1 MKVAV
6 VRESYPGEQRVALI
20 PANVAHMKKLGLDVL
35 VESGAGDRAG
45 FLDADYSKA
54 GATVVDDRSEAL
66 TAEIVVQVR
75 ALGANPHSGR
85 EDLTSFH
92 SGQVVIGMCDPLGNA
107 ESASEISKTGASV
120 FSLELIPR
128 ITRAQSMDVLSSMA
142 TIAGYR
148 AVLLA
153 AVELPKMFPMMM
165 TAAGTLSPARVFV
178 IGAGVAGLQAIATAK
193 RLGGVVRAYD
203 VRPAVREQVE
213 SLGGKFVELEL
224 ESGQAEDKGGY
235 AKQLGEEFYQKQ
247 RELMARVVADSDVV
261 ITTAAIPGKPSPLLI
276 TADAVAGMSPGSV
289 IIDLAAERG
298 GNCEPS
304 KPDERV
310 DFQGVVVLGP
320 TNLPAEIP
328 NHASQMFSN
337 NITKFLSNLVKDGEV
352 NMNLDDEIIHDTLI
366 TKGGEVVNARLRE
379 SLGLE
384 ALKLDQPKDESP
396 ETKEPEKDTIPFP
409 EGDDNE
415 SVSQESGDA
424 SGEPS
429 IADKSEKGTRD
440 E

>member
-1 MKVAV
+1 
-6 VRESYPGEQRVALI
+6 
-20 PANVAHMKKLGLDVL
+20 
-35 VESGAGDRAG
+35 
-45 FLDADYSKA
+45 
-54 GATVVDDRSEAL
+54 
-66 TAEIVVQVR
+66 
-75 ALGANPHSGR
+75 
-85 EDLTSFH
+85 
-92 SGQVVIGMCDPLGNA
+92 MCDPLGNA
-107 ESASEISKTGASV
+107 ESASEISKTGASI

-193 RLGGVVRAYD
+193 RLGGVVQAYD

-247 RELMARVVADSDVV
+247 RDLMARVVADSDVV

-276 TADAVAGMSPGSV
+276 TADAVAGMAPGSV

-352 NMNLDDEIIHDTLI
+352 NMNLDDEIIRDTLI

-384 ALKLDQPKDESP
+384 ALKLDQPQDESS
-396 ETKEPEKDTIPFP
+396 EGKEPEKDTIPFP

-415 SVSQESGDA
+415 PESAEVHHGSSESSEDDNPESDKAGD
-424 SGEPS
+424 
-429 IADKSEKGTRD
+429 
-440 E
+440 